1 MHEPRNSHD
10 QAGTPFAE
18 VGHFLRNERWFAV
31 NTQPSAE
38 VKTCSNLE
46 RQGWQTYFPRI
57 SRTVRSGRRSQTVL
71 RPLFAG
77 YVFVALDLRRDAWR
91 SVDGT
96 FGARGLVKS
105 GDVPSPS
112 PVGLVES
119 LMELS
124 DEHGRLTFSHHLKPG
139 SQVRFLTG
147 PFAEL
152 TGSLERLDSRGRV
165 MVLLTLLGRQTEV
178 RASASELM
186 PVA

>member
-1 MHEPRNSHD
+1 MDR
-10 QAGTPFAE
+10 AGTPVLE
-18 VGHFLRNERWFAV
+18 ESQLQRNERWFV
-31 NTQPSAE
+31 VSTQPSAE
-38 VKTCSNLE
+38 LKTCSNLQ
-46 RQGWQTYFPRI
+46 RQGWRTYFPKI
-57 SRTVRSGRRSQTVL
+57 SRTVRSGRRTSTEL

-96 FGARGLVKS
+96 LGARALVKS
-105 GDVPSPS
+105 GDVPSPT
-112 PVGLVES
+112 PLGLVES

-124 DEHGRLTFSHHLKPG
+124 DEYGRLTFSHRLKAG